1 MQLFELKS
9 ISRTGNKR
17 PDGSYPVFERE
28 LGIFDSVENAE
39 TFMKKIIAKEGEFFE
54 FHCFII
60 FEKTLNKGLSGN
72 FESVSEFESVRSY
85 LPDGTLYCD
94 SPYDDAGEKPFRG
107 RPAESIGLNVGN
119 IAWYW
124 WYGDIY
130 PCLIGGLP
138 FSDTRYRE
146 LVRERGREIGLDAS
160 DDSYMVYTGHGHEH
174 PECWRCLPYYGK
186 ISRRNLQRL
195 YKDKQQE
202 EAYLES

>member
-9 ISRTGNKR
+9 ISRTGSKR
-17 PDGSYPVFERE
+17 PDGSYAVFERE

-39 TFMKKIIAKEGEFFE
+39 TFMKKVIAREKEYFE

-60 FEKTLNKGLSGN
+60 FGKTLNKGLSEN

-94 SPYDDAGEKPFRG
+94 SPYDDACEKPFRG
-107 RPAESIGLNVGN
+107 RPAGSIRLKVGD

-124 WYGDIY
+124 WYGYIY
-130 PCLIGGLP
+130 PCLVAGLP
-138 FSDTRYRE
+138 FSDTRYQERVRE
-146 LVRERGREIGLDAS
+146 LGHEIRLDYT

-174 PECWRCLPYYGK
+174 PECWRCMPYYGK
-186 ISRRNLQRL
+186 ISRRNLLRL
-195 YKDKQQE
+195 YKDKQLE
-202 EAYLES
+202 EADLES